1 MTKGKGVESTP
12 GPITCEHGNRVCGF
26 CVASNKHWEKV
37 GPELL
42 EAAKRATFL
51 NKCVC
56 EREAFCWVCELV
68 AAVSRASGEK
78 EICGK

>member
-1 MTKGKGVESTP
+1 MKSKNPVNWSE
-12 GPITCEHGNRVCGF
+12 
-26 CVASNKHWEKV
+26 V

-56 EREAFCWVCELV
+56 AHKDAFCWVCELL
-68 AAVSRASGEK
+68 AAISRASGEK
-78 EICGK
+78 NG